1 MGVTDGAARLGFC
14 SSTQNMPT
22 KPSHVF
28 TYRPLRT
35 VIVQDFMQWVC
46 ENGRDAFEFS
56 PEWEG
61 CRFWLTVVM
70 QDVEDAGWLDKG
82 SADQPRRLWNCT
94 GGIQRGASR
103 GS

>member
-1 MGVTDGAARLGFC
+1 
-14 SSTQNMPT
+14 
-22 KPSHVF
+22 
-28 TYRPLRT
+28 
-35 VIVQDFMQWVC
+35 MQWVC

-82 SADQPRRLWNCT
+82 SADQAKEALEVYWRNPEGSEPRVMRE
-94 GGIQRGASR
+94 GIFRKYHGDAPVSRCQRGKTKTTV
-103 GS
+103 GCPC